1 MVPSAHSGGIGTRP
15 VVGRSCNS
23 TLLRFATDKLRSK
36 GSGPSQVNVSS
47 VAGNFVHL
55 WTKGEGRGLSLFRQI
70 LGFQTPH
77 LLLGI
82 NLQEILISTHQPALL
97 LDTQLPHD
105 AAKDIEVLACSQVLH
120 NMTKKE
126 NVKDYEKRRMFE
138 IVTKEERMLK
148 SSQTHH
154 LLHLHW

>member
-1 MVPSAHSGGIGTRP
+1 MVPSAHSGGMGTRP

-36 GSGPSQVNVSS
+36 GSGPSHVNVSS

-55 WTKGEGRGLSLFRQI
+55 WTKGEGRCLSLFRQI

-77 LLLGI
+77 LATWYKSTTNSNLNSPPCPPPRHAASSRCCQRHRGPRLLTSH
-82 NLQEILISTHQPALL
+82 L
-97 LDTQLPHD
+97 
-105 AAKDIEVLACSQVLH
+105 KV
-120 NMTKKE
+120 KKE